1 MLNGNL
7 LVIMG
12 VPEFGELT
20 LESNMSVQ
28 GYPMQMMLDGDR
40 IVIASSISYWNLP
53 IDDPLRE
60 LMS

>member
-20 LESNMSVQ
+20 LESNMSVR
-28 GYPMQMMLDGDR
+28 GYPMQMMLDGEE
-40 IVIASSISYWNLP
+40 SSSLP
-53 IDDPLRE
+53 QSPIGTSRPTTP
-60 LMS
+60 